1 MKIILNADDFG
12 LTHEANL
19 GIAKAFNEGF
29 CSQAS
34 VVTNTNYFDEAVS
47 LAEKNNFKHKV
58 GLHINLFD
66 GTPLTS
72 GIKKLKQ
79 YARSDLF
86 DYHPDFLH
94 RVTPMYADV
103 IAEEIEAQIQKYL
116 SGGFS
121 LMNID
126 SHHCAFYD
134 IPVLYGLI
142 PLLKKYKFESVRYIG
157 NSFFNGSKWRHFYG
171 TQWKKKMNQ
180 LHLRHTDY
188 SSSVATFDKN
198 RKSRNPQLM
207 KEKKAE
213 VYVHPV
219 FVEGYFIDNYT
230 GGTHL
235 EDSFKK
241 AKLDKMKFITSRDL

>member
-1 MKIILNADDFG
+1 MRQCPWQK
-12 LTHEANL
+12 
-19 GIAKAFNEGF
+19 
-29 CSQAS
+29 
-34 VVTNTNYFDEAVS
+34 
-47 LAEKNNFKHKV
+47 KNNFKHKV

-142 PLLKKYKFESVRYIG
+142 PLLKNTNLNLSVTLETVFLTG
-157 NSFFNGSKWRHFYG
+157 VNGGISTAPSGR
-171 TQWKKKMNQ
+171 KK
-180 LHLRHTDY
+180 
-188 SSSVATFDKN
+188 
-198 RKSRNPQLM
+198 
-207 KEKKAE
+207 
-213 VYVHPV
+213 
-219 FVEGYFIDNYT
+219 
-230 GGTHL
+230 
-235 EDSFKK
+235 
-241 AKLDKMKFITSRDL
+241 

>member
-19 GIAKAFNEGF
+19 GIVKAFDEGF

-47 LAEKNNFKHKV
+47 IAEKNNFKHKV
-58 GLHINLFD
+58 GLHINLSD

-142 PLLKKYKFESVRYIG
+142 PLLKNTNLNLSVTLETVFLTG
-157 NSFFNGSKWRHFYG
+157 VNGGISTAPSGRKKWISCIFVMQ
-171 TQWKKKMNQ
+171 TIPAVWPPLIK
-180 LHLRHTDY
+180 T
-188 SSSVATFDKN
+188 A
-198 RKSRNPQLM
+198 
-207 KEKKAE
+207 KA
-213 VYVHPV
+213 
-219 FVEGYFIDNYT
+219 GI
-230 GGTHL
+230 L
-235 EDSFKK
+235 S
-241 AKLDKMKFITSRDL
+241 L

>member
-19 GIAKAFNEGF
+19 GIAKAFDEGF

-47 LAEKNNFKHKV
+47 LAEKNDFKHKV

-72 GIKKLKQ
+72 GVKKLKQ

-94 RVTPMYADV
+94 RVTPIYADV
-103 IAEEIEAQIQKYL
+103 IAEELEAQIQKYL

-134 IPVLYGLI
+134 IPVLYGLM
-142 PLLKKYKFESVRYIG
+142 PLLKKYNFESVRYIG
-157 NSFFNGSKWRHFYG
+157 NSFLTGVNGGISTVPSGRKKWISCIFVMQ
-171 TQWKKKMNQ
+171 TIPAVWPPLIK
-180 LHLRHTDY
+180 T
-188 SSSVATFDKN
+188 A
-198 RKSRNPQLM
+198 
-207 KEKKAE
+207 KA
-213 VYVHPV
+213 
-219 FVEGYFIDNYT
+219 GI
-230 GGTHL
+230 L
-235 EDSFKK
+235 S
-241 AKLDKMKFITSRDL
+241 L